1 MAGTLP
7 PDSGDGKG
15 HGVPDEVW
23 VRVLR
28 TFDGWDPGSIV
39 LVPRSRLRGLVTT
52 GEAESLPELSNVDRA
67 ALFAQKVREAI
78 QESRGPGVQSS
89 DRLYGSQDI
98 VDELNRRLDV
108 KVSVK
113 HGIRWLQKR
122 GARFEPSDRPGAR
135 TMLRMSEFERLG
147 LRRRD

>member
-1 MAGTLP
+1 
-7 PDSGDGKG
+7 
-15 HGVPDEVW
+15 
-23 VRVLR
+23 
-28 TFDGWDPGSIV
+28 
-39 LVPRSRLRGLVTT
+39 VTT